1 MHTHTYTHTHMCLI
15 HTCTVHI
22 LWIVQ
27 ILYHLSHQGSP
38 LHTYVLYAYM
48 SEGCSVVSDSFRP
61 HGWYSSWDSQG
72 KNTRMDSLSLLQGIF
87 PYIYI
92 YIVLYIKKTMAT
104 HSSTLAWKIPWT
116 EEPGRLQSMRSHR
129 VGHDWSDLA
138 AAAAAVLYI
147 ISV

>member
-1 MHTHTYTHTHMCLI
+1 MHTHTHTHTHTRVSYTHMYCTHIMDSTHSLPFEPPGKPA
-15 HTCTVHI
+15 TCICTI
-22 LWIVQ
+22 CI
-27 ILYHLSHQGSP
+27 
-38 LHTYVLYAYM
+38 YVYM
-48 SEGCSVVSDSFRP
+48 SEGCSVVSNSFRP
-61 HGWYSSWDSQG
+61 HGLYSPWDSQG

-129 VGHDWSDLA
+129 VRHD
-138 AAAAAVLYI
+138 
-147 ISV
+147 